1 MISIVIPTYNA
12 KRFITPLLESVFRN
26 KIEEMEVVI
35 VDDCSTDD
43 TVVTA
48 RKYPV
53 NMIELQK
60 NGGPAKARNIGVEAS
75 KGDIIFFLDS
85 DVIVLDG
92 TIREVQEHFERD
104 PSAKC
109 VIGVCSTE
117 PLNKGFVPTYMAM
130 FEYIHLIE
138 TPGHKV
144 SVFAPRCGAVKK
156 DFFRKIGGYNESYKG
171 ADVEDFE
178 LARRINRVDSIIL
191 NPKIRVRHQFANFKQ
206 ALRIYFK
213 RTVMWVH
220 LLFKVKKLDN
230 AGPTSPSNGIAAI
243 CAFFS
248 ILSLVLIPYSAFA
261 IHLFAFFI
269 IVYVISNM
277 KWWNFMRNEK
287 GLFFAAR
294 ALLLNYFLGIEIMIA
309 AMYAVAVYPF
319 KKGLRVQEF
328 EGLGG

>member
-12 KRFITPLLESVFRN
+12 ERFMTPLLESVFRN

-35 VDDCSTDD
+35 VDDCSRDD
-43 TVVTA
+43 TVKTA

-60 NGGPAKARNIGVEAS
+60 NGGPARARNIGVEAA
-75 KGDIIFFLDS
+75 KGEIIFFLDS

-92 TIREVQEHFERD
+92 TIKEVQDHFDRD

-117 PLNKGFVPTYMAM
+117 PLNKGFVPAYMAM

-138 TPGHKV
+138 TPGQKV
-144 SVFAPRCGAVKK
+144 SVFAPRCGAVRK
-156 DFFRKIGGYNESYKG
+156 DFFIKIGGYNESYKG

-178 LARRINRVDSIIL
+178 LARRINKVDSIIL

-243 CAFFS
+243 CAFLS
-248 ILSLVLIPYSAFA
+248 ILFLVLIPYSAFA
-261 IHLFAFFI
+261 KHLFVFFI
-269 IVYVISNM
+269 IVYIVSNM

-287 GLFFAAR
+287 GLFFAMR

-309 AMYAVAVYPF
+309 AMYAVIIYPF
-319 KKGLRVQEF
+319 KKKERLSV
-328 EGLGG
+328 

>member
-12 KRFITPLLESVFRN
+12 ERFITPLLESVFRN

-43 TVVTA
+43 TVETA

-53 NMIELQK
+53 NMIQLQK
-60 NGGPAKARNIGVEAS
+60 NGGPARARNIGAEAA
-75 KGDIIFFLDS
+75 KGEIIFFLDS

-92 TIREVQEHFERD
+92 AIKEVRDHFERD

-117 PLNKGFVPTYMAM
+117 PLNKGFVPAYMAM

-144 SVFAPRCGAVKK
+144 SVFAPRCGAVRK
-156 DFFRKIGGYNESYKG
+156 DFFWKIGGYNESYKG

-191 NPKIRVRHQFANFKQ
+191 NPQIRVRHQFANFKQ

-230 AGPTSPSNGIAAI
+230 AGPTSPSNGVAAI

-248 ILSLVLIPYSAFA
+248 ILSLVLIPFSAFA
-261 IHLFAFFI
+261 LYLFAFFI

-287 GLFFAAR
+287 GLFFALR

-309 AMYAVAVYPF
+309 AMYAIAIYPF
-319 KKGLRVQEF
+319 KKGSSVQGF
-328 EGLGG
+328 EGLSC